1 MAQALFGALTTS
13 RTTVGG
19 FLRDTGLGELP
30 AIDGILFSGGV
41 SEYIYSREAKVFGDL
56 GPYLQAERF
65 VAKRNV
71 AVSIFSK
78 RARASAPPSSARRS
92 TPCN

>member
-1 MAQALFGALTTS
+1 MIP
-13 RTTVGG
+13 
-19 FLRDTGLGELP
+19 GLGELP

-56 GPYLQAERF
+56 VPYLGRAIRRE
-65 VAKRNV
+65 ANV